1 MTWEEHVTDADSKR
15 VEQLRGYGNELTNI
29 KAQDGEEG
37 KRTAESVGSV

>member
-15 VEQLRGYGNELTNI
+15 LEKLRGFGNELKNI

-37 KRTAESVGSV
+37 QRTAGSVGSV